1 MHRQWWIGV
10 LAISFAVWWLPLAG
24 AQDAASGNATAPAA
38 QTAGTESSSA
48 HKSKSSHA
56 NDLLIRGTVF
66 NDHALAL
73 QGAKLRVRRSSEKK
87 SRWETFSN
95 FRGEFAVRVP
105 QGTDYEVEVESKGYA
120 KQSQAIHAP
129 AGVGEEKAI
138 FHMEPA
144 KGGKG

>member
-1 MHRQWWIGV
+1 MHRQLWINV
-10 LAISFAVWWLPLAG
+10 IALSLAISLPLAAAQG
-24 AQDAASGNATAPAA
+24 AAGGNATTPAA
-38 QTAGTESSSA
+38 QASGAESSSA

-66 NDHALAL
+66 NEHALAL
-73 QGAKLRVRRSSEKK
+73 EGAKLRVRRSNEKK

-105 QGTDYEVEVESKGYA
+105 QGADYEIEAESKGYA
-120 KQSQAIHAP
+120 RQSQAIHGQ
-129 AGVGEEKAI
+129 AGEGEQKAV